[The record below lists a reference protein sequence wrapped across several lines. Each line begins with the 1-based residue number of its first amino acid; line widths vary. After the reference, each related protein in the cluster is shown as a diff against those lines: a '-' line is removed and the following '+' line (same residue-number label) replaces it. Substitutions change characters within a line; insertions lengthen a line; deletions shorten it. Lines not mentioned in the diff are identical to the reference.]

1 MFDIHNTMVM
11 LEIFSLRQTPGSPL
25 GDKSQGF
32 DESLNA
38 GKKCK

>member
-1 MFDIHNTMVM
+1 MFHIYNTMVM

-32 DESLNA
+32 AS
-38 GKKCK
+38 KMSH